1 MCLQITFIWRRQFN
15 FEFRGSLICLRKGH
29 GSAEVRL
36 SFDVIRFTNKWQTN
50 SGLKTSCAASIDYS
64 TNNFILQVCLS
75 FRNLTQFN
83 SFKRESSVR
92 NELNWIVVLN
102 ISDIDECLTTD
113 LAHKH
118 NCHRNAT
125 CSNTHGSFRCTCV
138 SVYTG
143 DGVNCT
149 GILAQLI

>member
-1 MCLQITFIWRRQFN
+1 M
-15 FEFRGSLICLRKGH
+15 
-29 GSAEVRL
+29 
-36 SFDVIRFTNKWQTN
+36 
-50 SGLKTSCAASIDYS
+50 
-64 TNNFILQVCLS
+64 
-75 FRNLTQFN
+75 
-83 SFKRESSVR
+83 
-92 NELNWIVVLN
+92 
-102 ISDIDECLTTD
+102 TTD

-149 GILAQLI
+149 GILVKLMNCFRLRDGIDNSFFPLFLTSDINECDTDTHNCHLDGKCINTDGSFRCACKVGYSGNGVLCSGND